1 MNDLSA
7 TAEGKRSSTAFVLA
21 GGGSLG
27 AVQVGML
34 KALSRQGIVADFVVG
49 ASAGAINGA
58 YYAADP
64 DEAGVA
70 RLERIWRGL
79 HRSDIFP
86 LSLAGSLSWLLGWR
100 DYLATPAPLQ
110 SLIESELPY
119 RQLEQA
125 RLPCH
130 VVATDVLDGTEVL
143 FSSGDVVPALLAST
157 AIPVIFPTVSIGER
171 HLIDGGVAGNTPIST
186 ALHLGATRVIVL
198 PTGMSCALEKPPRG
212 SFAIAVHALNLLA
225 MRQLRSDVERY
236 SERCELIVI
245 PSLCPLAVHAY
256 DFSHT
261 GELIDRAEAA
271 TRLWLRGGLN
281 NRDSLTTLLPHRH
294 RAA

>member
-1 MNDLSA
+1 MNDLHVASGA
-7 TAEGKRSSTAFVLA
+7 KQRNTAFVLA

-64 DEAGVA
+64 DEAGIA

-79 HRSDIFP
+79 RRADIFP
-86 LSLAGSLSWLLGWR
+86 LSLAGSLSWLLGRR
-100 DYLATPAPLQ
+100 DYLATPAPLRA
-110 SLIESELPY
+110 LIESELPY
-119 RQLEQA
+119 RQLQQA

-130 VVATDVLDGTEVL
+130 VVATDVLDGTEVVL
-143 FSSGDVVPALLAST
+143 SSGDAVPALLAST
-157 AIPVIFPTVSIGER
+157 AIPVIFPTVVIAER
-171 HLIDGGVAGNTPIST
+171 HLMDGGVAGNTPIST
-186 ALHLGATRVIVL
+186 ALHLGATRVVVL
-198 PTGMSCALEKPPRG
+198 PTGVPCTLEKPPRG
-212 SFAIAVHALNLLA
+212 AFAIAVHALNLLA

-236 SERCELIVI
+236 SEHCELIVI

-271 TRLWLRGGLN
+271 TRLWLRGGLDS
-281 NRDSLTTLLPHRH
+281 RDALTTLLPHRH
-294 RAA
+294 RVA

>member
-1 MNDLSA
+1 MNGHAAAAGD
-7 TAEGKRSSTAFVLA
+7 EKRCTAFVLA

-70 RLERIWRGL
+70 RLERIWQGL
-79 HRSDIFP
+79 RRADIFP
-86 LSLAGSLSWLLGWR
+86 LSFIGSLSWLLGRR

-130 VVATDVLDGTEVL
+130 IVATDVLDGTEVV
-143 FSSGDVVPALLAST
+143 FSKRKVVPALLASA
-157 AIPVIFPTVSIGER
+157 AIPVIFPIVSIGER
-171 HLIDGGVAGNTPIST
+171 HLMDGGPQRAMKSAAG
-186 ALHLGATRVIVL
+186 RVRYSSSRTSPPARNCQVRV
-198 PTGMSCALEKPPRG
+198 TWRMSMFSSVFG
-212 SFAIAVHALNLLA
+212 SGGNGTDSCTMRIAVESSRGMPLDWM
-225 MRQLRSDVERY
+225 MRLPSTEPSRRTATLITSCPDRRLR
-236 SERCELIVI
+236 
-245 PSLCPLAVHAY
+245 
-256 DFSHT
+256 
-261 GELIDRAEAA
+261 RASS
-271 TRLWLRGGLN
+271 G
-281 NRDSLTTLLPHRH
+281 
-294 RAA
+294 

>member
-1 MNDLSA
+1 MNEPSVTSGDQ
-7 TAEGKRSSTAFVLA
+7 KRSTAFVLA

-34 KALSRQGIVADFVVG
+34 KALSRKGIVPDFVVG

-64 DEAGVA
+64 DDAGIT

-79 HRSDIFP
+79 RRSDIFP
-86 LSLAGSLSWLLGWR
+86 LSLAGSLAWLLGRR

-119 RQLEQA
+119 RRLEEA

-130 VVATDVLDGTEVL
+130 VIATDVLDGTEVV
-143 FSSGDVVPALLAST
+143 FSRGDVVQALLAST
-157 AIPVIFPTVSIGER
+157 AIPVVFPTVSIGER
-171 HLIDGGVAGNTPIST
+171 HLMDGGVAGNTPIST
-186 ALHLGATRVIVL
+186 ALHLGATRVVVL
-198 PTGMSCALEKPPRG
+198 PTGVPCTLEKPPRG
-212 SFAIAVHALNLLA
+212 AFAIAVHALNLLA

-236 SERCELIVI
+236 SERCELVVI

-256 DFSHT
+256 DFSRT
-261 GELIDRAEAA
+261 GELIDRAEAS
-271 TRLWLRGGLN
+271 TRLWLRGGLD
-281 NRDSLTTLLPHRH
+281 NRDALTALLPHGH
-294 RAA
+294 AGG

>member
-1 MNDLSA
+1 MNDLHA
-7 TAEGKRSSTAFVLA
+7 TPGARQRSTAFVLA

-34 KALSRQGIVADFVVG
+34 KALARQGIVADFVVG

-64 DEAGVA
+64 DEAGIA

-79 HRSDIFP
+79 RRADIFP
-86 LSLAGSLSWLLGWR
+86 LSLIGSLSWLLGRR

-110 SLIESELPY
+110 ALIESELPY
-119 RQLEQA
+119 RQLQQA

-130 VVATDVLDGTEVL
+130 VVATDVLDGTEVVL
-143 FSSGDVVPALLAST
+143 SSGDAVPALLAST
-157 AIPVIFPTVSIGER
+157 AIPVIFPTVVIAER
-171 HLIDGGVAGNTPIST
+171 HLMDGGIAGNTPIST
-186 ALHLGATRVIVL
+186 ALHLGATRVVVL
-198 PTGMSCALEKPPRG
+198 PTGMPCALQKPPRG
-212 SFAIAVHALNLLA
+212 AFAIAVHALNLLA

-236 SERCELIVI
+236 CERCELIVI

-271 TRLWLRGGLN
+271 TRLWLRGGLD

-294 RAA
+294 

>member
-1 MNDLSA
+1 MNGFPA
-7 TAEGKRSSTAFVLA
+7 TAESKRRSTAFVLA

-34 KALSRQGIVADFVVG
+34 KALARKGIVPDFVVG

-79 HRSDIFP
+79 RRADIFP
-86 LSLAGSLSWLLGWR
+86 LSLFGSLSWLLGRR

-130 VVATDVLDGTEVL
+130 VVATDVLDGTEVVL
-143 FSSGDVVPALLAST
+143 SSGDAVPALLAST
-157 AIPVIFPTVSIGER
+157 AIPVIFPTVVIAER
-171 HLIDGGVAGNTPIST
+171 HLMDGGIAGNTPIST
-186 ALHLGATRVIVL
+186 ALHLGATRVVVL
-198 PTGMSCALEKPPRG
+198 PTGMPCALQKPPRG
-212 SFAIAVHALNLLA
+212 AFAIAVHALNLLA
-225 MRQLRSDVERY
+225 MRQLRNDVERY
-236 SERCELIVI
+236 SERCDLVVI

-256 DFSHT
+256 DFSPP

-271 TRLWLRGGLN
+271 TRLWLRGGLD

-294 RAA
+294 

>member
-1 MNDLSA
+1 MNDLHVASGA
-7 TAEGKRSSTAFVLA
+7 KHRNTAFVLA

-64 DEAGVA
+64 DEAGIA

-79 HRSDIFP
+79 RRADIFP
-86 LSLAGSLSWLLGWR
+86 LSLAGSLSWLLGRR
-100 DYLATPAPLQ
+100 DYLATPAPLRA
-110 SLIESELPY
+110 LIESELPY
-119 RQLEQA
+119 RQLQQA

-130 VVATDVLDGTEVL
+130 VVATDVLDGTEVVL
-143 FSSGDVVPALLAST
+143 SSGDAVPALLAST
-157 AIPVIFPTVSIGER
+157 AIPVIFPTVVIAER
-171 HLIDGGVAGNTPIST
+171 HLMDGGVAGNTPIST
-186 ALHLGATRVIVL
+186 ALHLGATRVVVL
-198 PTGMSCALEKPPRG
+198 PTGVPCTLEKPPRG
-212 SFAIAVHALNLLA
+212 AFAIAVHALNLLA

-236 SERCELIVI
+236 SEHCELIVI

-271 TRLWLRGGLN
+271 TRLWLRGGLDS
-281 NRDSLTTLLPHRH
+281 RDALTTLLPHRH
-294 RAA
+294 RVA

>member
-1 MNDLSA
+1 MNDLHA
-7 TAEGKRSSTAFVLA
+7 TPGARQRSTAFVLA

-34 KALSRQGIVADFVVG
+34 KALARQGIVADFVVG

-64 DEAGVA
+64 DEAGIA

-79 HRSDIFP
+79 RRADIFP
-86 LSLAGSLSWLLGWR
+86 LSLIGSLSWLLGRR

-110 SLIESELPY
+110 ALIESELPD
-119 RQLEQA
+119 RQLQQA

-130 VVATDVLDGTEVL
+130 VVATDVLDGTEVVL
-143 FSSGDVVPALLAST
+143 SSGDAVPALLAST
-157 AIPVIFPTVSIGER
+157 AIPVIFPTVVIAER
-171 HLIDGGVAGNTPIST
+171 HLMDGGIAGNTPIST
-186 ALHLGATRVIVL
+186 ALHLGATRVVVL
-198 PTGMSCALEKPPRG
+198 PTGMPCALQKPPRG
-212 SFAIAVHALNLLA
+212 AFAIAVHALNLLA

-236 SERCELIVI
+236 CERCELIVI

-271 TRLWLRGGLN
+271 TRLWLRGGLD

-294 RAA
+294 